1 MGLLTK
7 LTTPGGGSS
16 LSAAN
21 GGAIAVNPLATQQSQ
36 LHANGN
42 QPGYSVNGAGFSTVN
57 SQFQQYNDGVG
68 NVLPQPSLLDL
79 NGATPTEY
87 INNLPQ

>member
-7 LTTPGGGSS
+7 LQLAGSI
-16 LSAAN
+16 LSVAN
-21 GGAIAVNPLATQQSQ
+21 GGPISTNPLATQASKM
-36 LHANGN
+36 HASGN
-42 QPGYSVNGAGFSTVN
+42 LPGYSLNGNGVGTVN
-57 SQFQQYNDGVG
+57 SQYQQYDDGAV

-87 INNLPQ
+87 LNNLPT